1 MPKALV
7 DPQNHQSSVVG
18 SFKHEKGKPLQESNT
33 TCETKYSP
41 DSGAVIQIKP
51 TTQGNEPWKISS
63 FMAD

>member
-7 DPQNHQSSVVG
+7 DPQNHQSIVVG
-18 SFKHEKGKPLQESNT
+18 SFKHEKGNPLQESNT